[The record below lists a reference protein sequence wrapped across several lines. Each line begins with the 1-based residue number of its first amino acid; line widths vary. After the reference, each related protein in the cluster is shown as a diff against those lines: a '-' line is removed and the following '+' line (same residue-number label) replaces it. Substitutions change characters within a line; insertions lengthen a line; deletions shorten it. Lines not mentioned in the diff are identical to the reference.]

1 MVLRDASA
9 SKKEL
14 WKRKKN
20 IFTLRFA
27 SSVASISKGETG
39 INFGHKNVI
48 PKYRKQSKKFHSE

>member
-14 WKRKKN
+14 WKRKN

-39 INFGHKNVI
+39 INFGHKKVI
-48 PKYRKQSKKFHSE
+48 PKY